1 MARDGPL
8 GHLWDHRAHCLPGS
22 PQILAQPSLAAPTMA
37 QAGAGTAPPVA
48 PEGVCGGLGGIHTVL
63 TLQAT
68 VASTQISKDVADSLE
83 AQAEAHHWGGA
94 TSESPAG
101 QCPVEPRQ
109 GGGDC
114 LQDPRT
120 AGPPVTRRSLG
131 ERQAGDSNPRTLSG
145 LSPAKP
151 WGPSPV
157 PVCLEGGQGVQD
169 HPLFMSPMSP
179 VPLENA
185 DSYDFVCD
193 GGSTGPRMQ
202 CCGWNAC
209 IL

>member
-1 MARDGPL
+1 MRWAWWHP
-8 GHLWDHRAHCLPGS
+8 HR
-22 PQILAQPSLAAPTMA
+22 
-37 QAGAGTAPPVA
+37 
-48 PEGVCGGLGGIHTVL
+48 L

-94 TSESPAG
+94 ASESPAG

-109 GGGDC
+109 GGGGC
-114 LQDPRT
+114 LRDPRT
-120 AGPPVTRRSLG
+120 AGPPVTKRSLG
-131 ERQAGDSNPRTLSG
+131 ERQAGDSNLRALSG

-151 WGPSPV
+151 WGPRPA
-157 PVCLEGGQGVQD
+157 PMCLEGEQGVQD

-193 GGSTGPRMQ
+193 RGQYWASHAVLWLECLHPLKLRRKLRPRAVPGGG
-202 CCGWNAC
+202 A
-209 IL
+209 